1 MTNVK
6 EFHCHMRIGTCE
18 ASRFDSNSNRTSRFE
33 FDSKVTCRF
42 ENLESGA
49 HAVCR
54 HTTSYAHSLFNKNI
68 NLCAVCVVE
77 IYVYNSTLHVAA
89 LL

>member
-1 MTNVK
+1 
-6 EFHCHMRIGTCE
+6 MRIGTGE

-33 FDSKVTCRF
+33 LDSKVTCRF
-42 ENLESGA
+42 ENFKSAA

-54 HTTSYAHSLFNKNI
+54 HAINYAHSLFNKTSTFAPFVI
-68 NLCAVCVVE
+68 E
-77 IYVYNSTLHVAA
+77 FYVYNSTLRVAV